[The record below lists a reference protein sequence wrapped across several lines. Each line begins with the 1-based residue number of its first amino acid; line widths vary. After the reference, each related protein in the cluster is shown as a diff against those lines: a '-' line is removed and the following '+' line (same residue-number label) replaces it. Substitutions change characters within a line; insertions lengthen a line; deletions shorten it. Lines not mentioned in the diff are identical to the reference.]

1 MENFKYG
8 QTSPQASH
16 SGENQADKLQAES
29 KSSMTSGAQPVVNE
43 KKVVSSTANSAPTNA
58 SKNAPQKSTGL
69 PSEVAPGSS
78 TQRADADQ
86 SVQGAH
92 KSENSENSQSPP
104 NSQSAGNTPSSQ
116 PGQSAIS
123 MAATGKRI
131 GGGAVLPGESGE
143 KYFQGL
149 ASAID
154 ELGAK
159 SITQIYLAE
168 KFFQCIWSM
177 NRYETQKRACLLAE
191 MVKALK
197 DEYLV
202 SKEERRN
209 LTLLLEA
216 GMWDSPAIQSRLKSS
231 GYTSQS
237 ITQRAMERRMEE
249 LMQLDQLIAL
259 KANTLSGI
267 QKSYEALVARSVMQE
282 RLKLQN
288 ELLKRDLQAIDV
300 PVLEGN
306 SGSGVEDVV
315 NEAQDKPPN
324 FVRKST
330 IPASAFDM
338 DADEKGLAPSDV
350 TPKFAKS
357 KGTRKRKAAPPVNT
371 QDRFKD

>member
-1 MENFKYG
+1 
-8 QTSPQASH
+8 
-16 SGENQADKLQAES
+16 
-29 KSSMTSGAQPVVNE
+29 
-43 KKVVSSTANSAPTNA
+43 
-58 SKNAPQKSTGL
+58 
-69 PSEVAPGSS
+69 
-78 TQRADADQ
+78 
-86 SVQGAH
+86 
-92 KSENSENSQSPP
+92 
-104 NSQSAGNTPSSQ
+104 
-116 PGQSAIS
+116 
-123 MAATGKRI
+123 
-131 GGGAVLPGESGE
+131 
-143 KYFQGL
+143 
-149 ASAID
+149 
-154 ELGAK
+154 
-159 SITQIYLAE
+159 
-168 KFFQCIWSM
+168 
-177 NRYETQKRACLLAE
+177 
-191 MVKALK
+191 
-197 DEYLV
+197 
-202 SKEERRN
+202 
-209 LTLLLEA
+209 
-216 GMWDSPAIQSRLKSS
+216 
-231 GYTSQS
+231 
-237 ITQRAMERRMEE
+237 MEE

-350 TPKFAKS
+350 MPKVAKS